1 MAFEMETAIID
12 FYVIVIITK
21 QSTSPAV
28 VVMHQKFALILFLIT
43 TLHLLLLPAVSF
55 LPGETFVRPFAGK
68 TGMLIRK
75 IGLSF
80 WFTEDCLSLVD
91 LSRCFHNTDT

>member
-1 MAFEMETAIID
+1 MTGCQANTFGLSLSNVVKEMAFEMETAIVD
-12 FYVIVIITK
+12 FLSSLLP
-21 QSTSPAV
+21 STSPAV

-68 TGMLIRK
+68 TGMLIRN
-75 IGLSF
+75 I
-80 WFTEDCLSLVD
+80 
-91 LSRCFHNTDT
+91 

>member
-1 MAFEMETAIID
+1 MTRCQANTFGLRLSNAVKEMAFEMETAIVD
-12 FYVIVIITK
+12 FCHRYYY
-21 QSTSPAV
+21 QASSPSV

-68 TGMLIRK
+68 TGMLIRN
-75 IGLSF
+75 I
-80 WFTEDCLSLVD
+80 
-91 LSRCFHNTDT
+91 